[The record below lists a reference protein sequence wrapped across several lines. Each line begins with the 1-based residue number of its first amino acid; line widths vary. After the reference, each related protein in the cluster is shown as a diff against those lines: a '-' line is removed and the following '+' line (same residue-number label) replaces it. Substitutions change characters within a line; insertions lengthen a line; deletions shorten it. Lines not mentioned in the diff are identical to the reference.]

1 MSESTKGSSPR
12 LLTPV
17 FSDFFGFQVFNCRY
31 HLPLRDSLISSLT
44 VGSGCCPSHAQNLF
58 VSMES
63 VPFTKSGAF
72 SCGSNTRMPLG
83 KIGSVMLFSK
93 PFSLPRGQALR

>member
-1 MSESTKGSSPR
+1 MSSLR
-12 LLTPV
+12 LAGLSV
-17 FSDFFGFQVFNCRY
+17 VSALSFAFFGFHVFNCRY
-31 HLPLRDSLISSLT
+31 HLPLRAFLISIRT

-63 VPFTKSGAF
+63 VPFTKSGAPSF
-72 SCGSNTRMPLG
+72 GGNTRMPLG